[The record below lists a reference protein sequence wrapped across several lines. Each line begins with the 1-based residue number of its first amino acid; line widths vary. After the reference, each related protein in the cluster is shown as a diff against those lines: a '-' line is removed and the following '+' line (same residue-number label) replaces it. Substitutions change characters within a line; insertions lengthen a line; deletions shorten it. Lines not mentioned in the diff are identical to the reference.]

1 LIKQLSVYSDNSY
14 TSGGCFVTYSR
25 TDISPKF
32 DKLTNGRTVYHT
44 WLHLITTPR
53 LINEI
58 GPLESKL

>member
-25 TDISPKF
+25 TEF

-58 GPLESKL
+58 GPLES